1 MTAPSSPTFTVVTAT
16 TKEQI
21 DRCMAIRLQVFCD
34 EQGFSADI
42 EVDEMD
48 AVSTHFLLFPSA
60 DVSNLSNAIG
70 VARMFAYPADKSIA
84 KIGRVAVLKA
94 GRMKGAGKALMLGVE
109 DEARKQGTF
118 RICKLHSQCIAEKFY
133 ASCGFVSEGD
143 VFDEEG
149 CPHIMMVKKL

>member
-1 MTAPSSPTFTVVTAT
+1 
-16 TKEQI
+16 
-21 DRCMAIRLQVFCD
+21 MAIRLEVFCD

-60 DVSNLSNAIG
+60 D
-70 VARMFAYPADKSIA
+70 
-84 KIGRVAVLKA
+84 IGRVAVLKA

-109 DEARKQGTF
+109 NEARKQGTF